1 MKLSVSEFYD
11 ILDVDKDNV
20 GEITL
25 TKTMLDKCIIDANLS
40 VVKFAESLG
49 EIETRYMQPLG
60 FDHDKQVKKWEEV
73 TVNFLEGI
81 HYSLIGNGHRVMIE
95 GKHLIT
101 TDEDVCETVTVRSN
115 KWTEDNCRI
124 VFYKT
129 ARGDRRISISGLR
142 KYAKVGDKVALTF
155 GSNGCLIINISRAL
169 TVINNSF
176 VGASNG

>member
-40 VVKFAESLG
+40 VVKFAAVSG
-49 EIETRYMQPLG
+49 IEYASM
-60 FDHDKQVKKWEEV
+60 E
-73 TVNFLEGI
+73 
-81 HYSLIGNGHRVMIE
+81 NGHRVAIE

-101 TDEDVCETVTVRSN
+101 TSEDVCETVTVQSN
-115 KWTEDNCRI
+115 KWTEYDCRI

-129 ARGDRRISISGLR
+129 ARGDRRISISGIK
-142 KYAKVGDKVALTF
+142 KYAKVGDQVALTF
-155 GSNGCLIINISRAL
+155 GSNGCLIINISR
-169 TVINNSF
+169 SF
-176 VGASNG
+176 GGAA

>member
-1 MKLSVSEFYD
+1 MKISVSEFYD

-40 VVKFAESLG
+40 VVKFAAVSG
-49 EIETRYMQPLG
+49 IEYASM
-60 FDHDKQVKKWEEV
+60 E
-73 TVNFLEGI
+73 
-81 HYSLIGNGHRVMIE
+81 NGHRVMIE

-115 KWTEDNCRI
+115 KWTEDDCRI

-129 ARGDRRISISGLR
+129 ARGDRRISISGIK

-155 GSNGCLIINISRAL
+155 GSNGCLIINISR
-169 TVINNSF
+169 SF
-176 VGASNG
+176 GGAA

>member
-1 MKLSVSEFYD
+1 MKISVSEFFD
-11 ILDVDKDNV
+11 ILDVDSENV

-49 EIETRYMQPLG
+49 EIEVQYWQGQKNAPP
-60 FDHDKQVKKWEEV
+60 VN
-73 TVNFLEGI
+73 VNFCDGV
-81 HYSLIGNGHRVMIE
+81 HYSLIGNGHRVMID

-101 TDEDVCETVTVRSN
+101 TDEGICETVTVRSN

-129 ARGDRRISISGLR
+129 ARGDKRISISGLK
-142 KYAKVGDKVALTF
+142 KYAQVGDKVALTF
-155 GSNGCLIINISRAL
+155 GSNGCLIINISRA
-169 TVINNSF
+169 F
-176 VGASNG
+176 GGASNG

>member
-1 MKLSVSEFYD
+1 MKISVKEFYD

-40 VVKFAESLG
+40 VVKFAA
-49 EIETRYMQPLG
+49 
-60 FDHDKQVKKWEEV
+60 
-73 TVNFLEGI
+73 VNDI
-81 HYSLIGNGHRVMIE
+81 DYTSMDNGHRVMIE

-101 TDEDVCETVTVRSN
+101 TDEDICETVTVRSK
-115 KWTEDNCRI
+115 KWSEDNCRI

-129 ARGDRRISISGLR
+129 ARGDRRISISGIK

-155 GSNGCLIINISRAL
+155 GSNGCLIINISR
-169 TVINNSF
+169 SF
-176 VGASNG
+176 GGAA